1 MHLFR
6 LDTYPFAN
14 CVAPTLRVNLAAIA
28 KSQGRMPLLCPTP
41 FNEFANYLMSKNT
54 SDLSS
59 HTPMMQQ
66 YGLEQSIGR
75 ELRGLQGFTV

>member
-1 MHLFR
+1 
-6 LDTYPFAN
+6 
-14 CVAPTLRVNLAAIA
+14 
-28 KSQGRMPLLCPTP
+28 MPHLCPTP

-66 YGLEQSIGR
+66 YELEVVASP
-75 ELRGLQGFTV
+75 ELRGLQQLTV

>member
-1 MHLFR
+1 
-6 LDTYPFAN
+6 
-14 CVAPTLRVNLAAIA
+14 
-28 KSQGRMPLLCPTP
+28 MPHLCPTP
-41 FNEFANYLMSKNT
+41 SNEFANYLMSKNT

-66 YGLEQSIGR
+66 YRLEQSIGR

>member
-1 MHLFR
+1 
-6 LDTYPFAN
+6 
-14 CVAPTLRVNLAAIA
+14 
-28 KSQGRMPLLCPTP
+28 MPHLCPTP
-41 FNEFANYLMSKNT
+41 SNEFANYLMSKNT